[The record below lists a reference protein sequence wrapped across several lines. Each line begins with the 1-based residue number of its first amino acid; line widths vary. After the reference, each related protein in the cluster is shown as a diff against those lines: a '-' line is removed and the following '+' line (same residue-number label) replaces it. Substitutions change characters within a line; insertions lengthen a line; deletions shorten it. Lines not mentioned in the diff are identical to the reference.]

1 MTHPTRLALT
11 AALALG
17 ALALPAVPPLPVH
30 PPTGQWCHRLPITL
44 SNPNSVALRDFQAR
58 LTLDATNF
66 DFALAR
72 ADGGDLRFAD
82 ADGWRYLPHWVEH
95 YEAEAQRAVV
105 WVKVPELPAGGRRT
119 IYLYFGNPLAEDLS
133 GGGRT
138 FEMFDDF
145 GRPGLGYYTFGPPT
159 TVLTRSEAWESEAP
173 HTLSVVEL
181 NRAGYR
187 YWGYYGL
194 ADCGGIGLARSNDL
208 QRWEKAGPLLRGDGE
223 RWPSVLQVGQR
234 LYMAYDRDHCGTSH
248 VVMRTSEDGLTFSS
262 RYTVLV
268 AQEAGIR
275 NQNPALFRDPND
287 GMFYLYWFRGG
298 QQAGRWQ
305 IKARRAW
312 RVEGL
317 ADPASERVLIDVPY
331 ELAAPHMIFLDGTY
345 FLATEVNEN
354 AWKTKIYA
362 GPTPLGPFIPLPDA
376 PQLSD
381 NQACLFQHVFDGVLH
396 GYLCKDTGAGWVLNH
411 RSADLRAGRSRGR
424 QLDPGVWTAKS
435 GRWQLVTLE
444 DGQVVLEAGNAG
456 LLTTALQGRDYAFQ
470 VRGRLL
476 DARGG
481 WGIILR
487 AQGERD
493 GYRVALRRI
502 ADGRAEVGA
511 TADDQVL
518 GMTIVE
524 ADPRN
529 WLRLG
534 AAIQGDRLR
543 VTLDDREVLAVSD
556 PQGRF
561 AAGHGGLWADGRAW
575 FDDVLWHKVAERPLQ
590 VAFDARQDG
599 PPQPH

>member
-1 MTHPTRLALT
+1 MMRPTLLAL
-11 AALALG
+11 AMALVLG
-17 ALALPAVPPLPVH
+17 ALALPAVPPLPTH
-30 PPTGQWCHRLPITL
+30 PSPGAWRHRLPITL
-44 SNPNSVALRDFQAR
+44 TNPNPTALRDFQVR
-58 LTLDATNF
+58 LALDATNF

-82 ADGWRYLPHWVEH
+82 EDGRRYLPHWVEH
-95 YEAEAQRAVV
+95 YEAEAKRAAV
-105 WVKVPELPAGGRRT
+105 WVKVPELPAEGQRT
-119 IYLYFGNPLAEDLS
+119 IYLYFGNPLAENFS
-133 GGGRT
+133 SGGRT

-145 GRPGLGYYTFGPPT
+145 GRPGLGYYPFGPAT
-159 TVLTRSEAWESEAP
+159 TVLTRSEDWESEAP

-181 NRAGYR
+181 DRAGYR

-194 ADCGGIGLARSNDL
+194 ADCGGIGLARSNNL
-208 QRWEKAGPLLRGDGE
+208 RRWEKAGPLLRGDGE
-223 RWPSVLQVGQR
+223 RWPSVLQVNGR

-248 VVMRTSEDGLTFSS
+248 VVMRTSEDGLTFSP
-262 RYTVLV
+262 RYTALV

-275 NQNPALFRDPND
+275 NQNPALFRDPNN

-305 IKARRAW
+305 IKVRRAW

-362 GPTPLGPFIPLPDA
+362 GPSPLGPFAPLPDA

-381 NQACLFQHVFDGVLH
+381 NQACLFQHIFDGALH

-411 RSADLRAGRSRGR
+411 RQADLRAGRSRGR
-424 QLDPGVWTAKS
+424 QLDPGVWTARG
-435 GRWQLVTLE
+435 GRWQPVAL
-444 DGQVVLEAGNAG
+444 DDDQVVLEADGAG
-456 LLTTALQGRDYAFQ
+456 LVTTALQGRDYAFQ
-470 VRGRLL
+470 ARGRLL

-481 WGIILR
+481 WGIVLR
-487 AQGERD
+487 AQNDRG

-502 ADGRAEVGA
+502 ADGRAEVRV
-511 TADDQVL
+511 TADDRVL
-518 GMTIVE
+518 GMTTVDAE
-524 ADPRN
+524 LRN

-534 AAIQGDRLR
+534 AVVEGGRLR
-543 VTLDDREVLAVSD
+543 VLLDDREVLAVSD
-556 PQGRF
+556 PQARF

-575 FDDVLWHKVAERPLQ
+575 FDDVLWHKTAAALPRITL
-590 VAFDARQDG
+590 DLRQDD
-599 PPQPH
+599 PPQPT